1 MKAAVLNDY
10 NQALEFEDR
19 PEPELTRPNQVRVKI
34 EAAGVC
40 STDLHA
46 IDGEMGPAGMD
57 VPRVLGHENGGR
69 VDAVGDLVSTVE
81 VGDPVLIYPPHSC
94 GVCVNC
100 RRGLDMHCEHH
111 QFTGL
116 TLDGGFTEYLVVG
129 EREIVPLPPGLEP
142 VDVAPHA
149 DAGITAYHALKKVS
163 HLMAPGT
170 TTVVL
175 GAGGVGHIGLQLARE
190 LGSGRVLVVDPHP
203 DRRKLAE
210 ELGAD
215 QTLESAG
222 VVDAVRDLTGGR
234 GAELVLDFVGT
245 DQTHADGLGMLSLIG
260 TYSMIGFGGT
270 ITVPSVALVS
280 QEQALVANLVGSWTD
295 LWEVL
300 QLHAAGRITLRTET
314 HPLEQVNEVL
324 GRLRAG
330 EITGRAVLCPES
342 NGEGG

>member
-10 NQALEFEDR
+10 NQPLELEDR
-19 PEPELTRPNQVRVKI
+19 PEPEITRPNQVRVKI

-69 VDAVGDLVSTVE
+69 VDAVGEMVATVK

-100 RRGLDMHCEHH
+100 RRGRDMHCDHH
-111 QFTGL
+111 EFTGL

-129 EREIVPLPPGLEP
+129 EREIVPLPPGIEP
-142 VDVAPHA
+142 IDVAPHS
-149 DAGITAYHALKKVS
+149 DAGITAYHALKKLIP
-163 HLMAPGT
+163 LMLPGT

-175 GAGGVGHIGLQLARE
+175 GAGGVGHIGMQLVRE
-190 LGSGRVLVVDPHP
+190 LGSSSVLVVDPHP

-215 QTLESAG
+215 QALDAKG
-222 VVDAVRDLTGGR
+222 VVDAVRDLTDGR
-234 GAELVLDFVGT
+234 GADLVLDFVGT
-245 DQTHADGLGMLSLIG
+245 DQTHGDGLGMLAKQG
-260 TYSMIGFGGT
+260 TFTLIGFGGT
-270 ITVPSVALVS
+270 ITIPSVALVS
-280 QEQALVANLVGSWTD
+280 QEQAVTANLVGSWTD

-300 QLHAAGRITLRTET
+300 QLHAQGRITLKTET

-324 GRLRAG
+324 ERLRNG
-330 EITGRAVLCPES
+330 EITGRAVLQPNP
-342 NGEGG
+342 NGEA

>member
-1 MKAAVLNDY
+1 VKAAVLHDY
-10 NQALEFEDR
+10 NQALELEDR
-19 PEPELTRPNQVRVKI
+19 PEPEITRPNQVRVKI

-69 VDAVGDLVSTVE
+69 VDAVGDLVTTVS

-100 RRGLDMHCEHH
+100 RRGLDMHCDHH
-111 QFTGL
+111 EFTGL
-116 TLDGGFTEYLVVG
+116 SLDGGFTEYLVVG
-129 EREIVPLPPGLEP
+129 EREIVPLPAGIEP
-142 VDVAPHA
+142 VDVAPHS
-149 DAGITAYHALKKVS
+149 DAGITAYHALKKVA
-163 HLMAPGT
+163 HLMLPGS

-190 LGSGRVLVVDPHP
+190 LGSSTVLVVDPHP

-215 QTLESAG
+215 RTLDSEG

-234 GAELVLDFVGT
+234 GANLVLDFVGT

-260 TYSMIGFGGT
+260 TYSVIGFGGT
-270 ITVPSVALVS
+270 ITMPSAALVG
-280 QEQALVANLVGSWTD
+280 QEQAVVANLVGSWTD

-300 QLHAAGRITLRTET
+300 QLHAAGRITLKTET
-314 HPLEQVNEVL
+314 HPLDQVNEVL
-324 GRLRAG
+324 GRLREG
-330 EITGRAVLCPES
+330 EITGRAVLQP
-342 NGEGG
+342 NGTG